1 MPPRLVPLTRHPGP
15 PVSLSRPVLL
25 VGRHPDC
32 DVRLDLPQ
40 ISRRH
45 CCLAIAYERII
56 IRDMGSRH
64 GVWVNGRQVQQAQLH
79 PGDEIAIG
87 HLLYRVEDTR
97 AVPLPEQREAARPEP
112 PRPLAGR
119 AAAPDDS
126 ADAIP
131 SLVDL
136 GEQFSLRD

>member
-1 MPPRLVPLTRHPGP
+1 
-15 PVSLSRPVLL
+15 VSLSRPVLL

-45 CCLAIAYERII
+45 CCLAMAYDRIV
-56 IRDMGSRH
+56 IRDLGSRH
-64 GVWVNGRQVQQAQLH
+64 GVWVNGRQVQQAQLF

-87 HLLYRVEDTR
+87 HLLYRVEDTQS
-97 AVPLPEQREAARPEP
+97 VPQPVLREMARPDP
-112 PRPLAGR
+112 PRPVAGR

-126 ADAIP
+126 ADALPGIP
-131 SLVDL
+131 IDL
-136 GEQFSLRD
+136 GEISLRD